1 MQRWGIFYFI
11 LPLLVL
17 SGAYYGISQDL
28 EPEEPE
34 IVLPSIILEIEDL
47 SIESVTAALP
57 EEEELLPPELRFPL
71 PEAGELE
78 VEEPQMD
85 FTIPET
91 GAPVYKVKEGKYLT
105 AEAVL
110 GTGTSNQ
117 FYSRISLYFLGE
129 KPEGKILY
137 QHETVD
143 GFSSKSPG
151 SGYNMREDRVES
163 FLNFNL
169 WDIDL
174 RTEGAFN
181 DRERGLQGK
190 GDFYSKINR
199 FINAGLEG
207 EYRLNDR
214 FILKGSFE
222 ASSANQLLTKVIPG
236 TEEVNEYYISPSF
249 GGEFQFTRG
258 LFGILPSFSYR
269 SIPEFPGLSQGR
281 SLVQGYFE
289 VDLSEVYRLEGTL
302 GWFWSEKSGHLVP
315 FDLTLSALISDFLS
329 ISIGGGYRILE
340 YDLVDIFK
348 KYSLGD
354 ISSTLEDSTLEDNH
368 EWFFDLRFNWIPFQ
382 GWIIDAGL
390 SYMDNSSMPNFLKTV
405 NPSTGLFPFYQV
417 PAHRL
422 SVDIG
427 GSWIISESFSARAG
441 LESEGGERPAHC
453 PKHRVTLDMNMIEK
467 QGKYGGGA
475 SLDYA
480 TGKYFLQATILDL
493 SGFYRLSEFVRFVVE
508 ASDLLYPLL
517 DEPRYYRDPDGP
529 LYYLVPYVDPGFTL
543 SMKVHINF

>member
-1 MQRWGIFYFI
+1 MKRWDIFFFI

-78 VEEPQMD
+78 VAEPQMD

-91 GAPVYKVKEGKYLT
+91 GAPVYQVKEGKYLT

-181 DRERGLQGK
+181 DRERGLQGN

-199 FINAGLEG
+199 FIDAGLEG

-236 TEEVNEYYISPSF
+236 TEEVNEYYISTSF

-269 SIPEFPGLSQGR
+269 SIPEYPGLSLGR
-281 SLVQGYFE
+281 SLVQGYFG
-289 VDLSEVYRLEGTL
+289 VDLSEVYRLDGTL
-302 GWFWSEKSGHLVP
+302 GWFWSKKSGHLVP

-329 ISIGGGYRILE
+329 LSIGGGYRIPE
-340 YDLVDIFK
+340 YNLADIFME
-348 KYSLGD
+348 YPLGN
-354 ISSTLEDSTLEDNH
+354 IPSTLEDNH
-368 EWFFDLRFNWIPFQ
+368 GWFFDVRTNWIPFQ

-390 SYMDNSSMPNFLKTV
+390 FYMNNSSMPNFLKTV
-405 NPSTGLFPFYQV
+405 NENTGLFPFYQV

-427 GSWIISESFSARAG
+427 ARWIISDSFSARAG
-441 LESEGGERPAHC
+441 LESEVLEKPEFY
-453 PKHRVTLDMNMIEK
+453 PEHRITLDMNMIEK

-475 SLDYA
+475 TLDFS
-480 TGKYFLQATILDL
+480 TGVNDFIQAPLLDL
-493 SGFYRLSEFVRFVVE
+493 SGFYRLGEFVRFVVE

-517 DEPRYYRDPDGP
+517 DGPRYYW
-529 LYYLVPYVDPGFTL
+529 YPYVDPGFTL

>member
-1 MQRWGIFYFI
+1 MKRRGIFFFI

-57 EEEELLPPELRFPL
+57 EEEELLAPEFRFPL
-71 PEAGELE
+71 PETGELE
-78 VEEPQMD
+78 VAEPQMD

-91 GAPVYKVKEGKYLT
+91 GASVYQVKEGKYLT

-151 SGYNMREDRVES
+151 SGYNMREDRVKS

-181 DRERGLQGK
+181 DRERGLQGN
-190 GDFYSKINR
+190 GGFYSKINR
-199 FINAGLEG
+199 FIDAGLEG

-222 ASSANQLLTKVIPG
+222 ASSANQLLTEGITG
-236 TEEVNEYYISPSF
+236 TEEVTEYCISPS
-249 GGEFQFTRG
+249 
-258 LFGILPSFSYR
+258 SN
-269 SIPEFPGLSQGR
+269 
-281 SLVQGYFE
+281 
-289 VDLSEVYRLEGTL
+289 
-302 GWFWSEKSGHLVP
+302 
-315 FDLTLSALISDFLS
+315 
-329 ISIGGGYRILE
+329 RI
-340 YDLVDIFK
+340 
-348 KYSLGD
+348 
-354 ISSTLEDSTLEDNH
+354 
-368 EWFFDLRFNWIPFQ
+368 
-382 GWIIDAGL
+382 
-390 SYMDNSSMPNFLKTV
+390 FLKKRSRSMIITAATTERNIIIHIITPPCSKISTIFISLKVYMNFHAQCKTGIYIGIPVIKFTV
-405 NPSTGLFPFYQV
+405 RIPVKT
-417 PAHRL
+417 
-422 SVDIG
+422 
-427 GSWIISESFSARAG
+427 
-441 LESEGGERPAHC
+441 
-453 PKHRVTLDMNMIEK
+453 
-467 QGKYGGGA
+467 
-475 SLDYA
+475 
-480 TGKYFLQATILDL
+480 
-493 SGFYRLSEFVRFVVE
+493 RFV
-508 ASDLLYPLL
+508 
-517 DEPRYYRDPDGP
+517 
-529 LYYLVPYVDPGFTL
+529 
-543 SMKVHINF
+543 K